1 MGRLPSNGSEAQ
13 RSFSLSLD
21 PRDLNS
27 SMKSSHHLMETAD
40 EVTSHLQ
47 GANTFGILDAKR
59 GFLAFVAR

>member
-13 RSFSLSLD
+13 RSCSLSLD